1 MRKTVMVGSRAGVVS
16 WDNNKAPCLT
26 TEYAHRQN
34 TYGLLHILEA
44 EFENTYVNCILN
56 DEQK

>member
-1 MRKTVMVGSRAGVVS
+1 MVGSRAGVVS

-44 EFENTYVNCILN
+44 EFENTYVKCILN